1 MFCSY
6 QKQKWGI
13 FYTILS
19 KLHLKKTVNR
29 SIEHTHLQMNKK
41 ELLLL
46 KNCSVLRRMYF
57 LWYFFSSLLYK
68 FHKRFLFFISC
79 AVFIKLS
86 RCTSPSICTIQCI
99 HGDYDDWCYPFYIT
113 SFAQFFFVAS
123 SSSTNYK
130 LSAVQIDIC
139 TILFC
144 VYLARIKNTRILLF
158 DYICFFL
165 SKMTKMSIQIELLFI
180 NLELFAF
187 CHYTYT

>member
-99 HGDYDDWCYPFYIT
+99 HGVYDDWCYPFYIA
-113 SFAQFFFVAS
+113 SFAQFFFCR
-123 SSSTNYK
+123 
-130 LSAVQIDIC
+130 LQ
-139 TILFC
+139 
-144 VYLARIKNTRILLF
+144 
-158 DYICFFL
+158 
-165 SKMTKMSIQIELLFI
+165 FI
-180 NLELFAF
+180 NKLQTVRSANRYLHHIVLCISRAN
-187 CHYTYT
+187 